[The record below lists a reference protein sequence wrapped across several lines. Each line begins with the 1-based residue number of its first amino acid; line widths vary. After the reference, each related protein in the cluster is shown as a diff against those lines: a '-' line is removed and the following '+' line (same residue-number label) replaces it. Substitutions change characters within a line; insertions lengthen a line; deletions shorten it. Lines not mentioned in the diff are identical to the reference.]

1 MKLVDIR
8 YVSQLEAAFAEYGAP
23 KAYNDYPVLRP
34 RRPVLH
40 SFSEGGRLGVVGL
53 RLLFLNS
60 TRMDDRRTA
69 TELRTARGQL
79 FVVLGAV
86 GVHAAE
92 SRKQWARI
100 QSRADWPI
108 RGAGAESRN
117 ALGFMTD
124 LSSRIKAHVI
134 SGNY

>member
-1 MKLVDIR
+1 
-8 YVSQLEAAFAEYGAP
+8 
-23 KAYNDYPVLRP
+23 
-34 RRPVLH
+34 
-40 SFSEGGRLGVVGL
+40 
-53 RLLFLNS
+53 
-60 TRMDDRRTA
+60 MDDRRTA

-92 SRKQWARI
+92 SRKLWAKI

-108 RGAGAESRN
+108 RGAVAESSN

-124 LSSRIKAHVI
+124 LSSGIKAHVM